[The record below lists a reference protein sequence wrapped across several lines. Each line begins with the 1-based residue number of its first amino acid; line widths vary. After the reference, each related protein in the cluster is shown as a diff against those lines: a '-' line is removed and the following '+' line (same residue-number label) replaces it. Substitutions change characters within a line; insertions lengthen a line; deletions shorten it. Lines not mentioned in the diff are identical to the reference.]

1 MTDLLTYTVY
11 WINESALFNSYT
23 DLYTSLLGYTLTI
36 GENINRNTAVLQWDT
51 WRNHF
56 DAELS
61 KPGDDKQRWF
71 KFRLSSIQE
80 TPLKV

>member
-36 GENINRNTAVLQWDT
+36 GENINRNTAELQWDT
-51 WRNHF
+51 LRNHF

-61 KPGDDKQRWF
+61 KPGDDEQRWF
-71 KFRLSSIQE
+71 KSRLSSIQE